1 MSETVE
7 REQVRL
13 KVRGIINR
21 GELIG
26 KQSYEHLSMIDGWI
40 QLVEPSRRI
49 GFEKTTTRVLA

>member
-13 KVRGIINR
+13 EVRGIINR

-40 QLVEPSRRI
+40 QLVEPSRHI
-49 GFEKTTTRVLA
+49 GFEDSAIRVLA